1 MNIHYYLLCYRTEA
15 LVASHLEPE
24 AFGRY
29 MAVGTKKNTRGNV
42 LFFEID
48 PSLNSDWFPLDDI
61 ARRCAP
67 HVDGSPKRSK
77 YISIYRVL
85 EHVDISLFG
94 KLWLCTADGRVLA
107 LDPSPYSED
116 GDGYG
121 PNLYGE
127 LCPVS
132 PLVVSALPPSAFI
145 KFMTDPRHPLNLPKL
160 FFVDMLLD
168 RDETGTLAGYLP
180 YPDPLHII
188 DCINDLEVT
197 SEKKS
202 KTVSRTPRH
211 HGFFRTIR
219 RGFFLGGQEGMLY
232 YRFPDHHELQ
242 VRHSAWWRSASE
254 SLVS

>member
-42 LFFEID
+42 LFLEID
-48 PSLNSDWFPLDDI
+48 PALKHEWFPLHNI
-61 ARRCAP
+61 EERCAP

-85 EHVDISLFG
+85 EHVDMSLFG
-94 KLWLCTADGRVLA
+94 KLWLCTADGRVLS
-107 LDPSPYSED
+107 LDPTPYAD
-116 GDGYG
+116 DDDGYG

-132 PLVVSALPPSAFI
+132 PLVVSALPPSGFL
-145 KFMTDPRHPLNLPKL
+145 KFMTNPKHPISVPKL

-168 RDETGTLAGYLP
+168 RDETGALAGYLP
-180 YPDPLHII
+180 YPDPLHLI
-188 DCINDLEVT
+188 DCITDLEIG
-197 SEKKS
+197 SEKKT
-202 KTVSRTPRH
+202 KTVSRSPRH
-211 HGFFRTIR
+211 RGFFRTIR
-219 RGFFLGGQEGMLY
+219 RGFYLGGQDGMLF
-232 YRFPDHHELQ
+232 YRFPDRRELE
-242 VRHSAWWRSASE
+242 VKHSSWWRSASE
-254 SLVS
+254 SLIS